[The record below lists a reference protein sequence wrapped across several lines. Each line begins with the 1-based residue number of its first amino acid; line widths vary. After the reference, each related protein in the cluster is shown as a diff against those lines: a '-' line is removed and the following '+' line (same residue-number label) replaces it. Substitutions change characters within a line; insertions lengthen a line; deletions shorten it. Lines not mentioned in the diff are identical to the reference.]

1 MPVKMRRAA
10 FLFLVVSLLPRAS
23 FAQQQTGDL
32 ANGADVFAKQCAQC
46 HGLGVDFK
54 TGLAG
59 PPLNGIVGRRSAQ
72 ASGFNYSPQMRS
84 ARLTWDAP
92 MLARYLKSPKGTIPG
107 TRMLFNG
114 LTSPKDISDVIA
126 LLETYNDNGAR
137 AQ

>member
-1 MPVKMRRAA
+1 MLLRCRRAIIFCLA
-10 FLFLVVSLLPRAS
+10 ALLLPVDV
-23 FAQQQTGDL
+23 FAQQEAGDP

-46 HGLGVDFK
+46 HGIGTDFK

-59 PPLNGIVGRRSAQ
+59 PPLNGVVGKKSAQ
-72 ASGFNYSPQMRS
+72 APGFNYSPQMRS

-92 MLARYLKSPKGTIPG
+92 MLTRYLKSPKGTIPG

-114 LTSPKDISDVIA
+114 LGNPKDITDLIA
-126 LLETYNDNGAR
+126 FLESYNEAGAR